1 MADVVPMSLPM
12 PPMTS
17 SVLADARGAGRA
29 MRVTW
34 HHEAGDAG
42 LVVLSLWHDSECIG
56 SFRLEAADVPALVT
70 TLVEGLTVNRG
81 ARRLAMGARGGS

>member
-1 MADVVPMSLPM
+1 MPHVWPPVVA
-12 PPMTS
+12 PPLET
-17 SVLADARGAGRA
+17 SVLVDARGNGRA

-42 LVVLSLWHDSECIG
+42 LVVLSLWHDEVCVG

-70 TLVEGLTVNRG
+70 TLVEGLG
-81 ARRLAMGARGGS
+81 ASSARTSRTARSAR

>member
-1 MADVVPMSLPM
+1 MPGVPHLEARVVPTPLE
-12 PPMTS
+12 T
-17 SVLADARGAGRA
+17 SVLVDARGSGRA

-42 LVVLSLWHDSECIG
+42 LVVLSLWHDEVCVG

-70 TLVEGLTVNRG
+70 TLVDGLAATRTG
-81 ARRLAMGARGGS
+81 TARLVD

>member
-1 MADVVPMSLPM
+1 MPAMPDVVAPVVPTPLE
-12 PPMTS
+12 T
-17 SVLADARGAGRA
+17 SVLVDARGSGRA

-42 LVVLSLWHDSECIG
+42 LVVLSLWHDEVCVG

-70 TLVEGLTVNRG
+70 TLVDGLAANRTG
-81 ARRLAMGARGGS
+81 TSQFVD

>member
-1 MADVVPMSLPM
+1 MADVVPMPVD
-12 PPMTS
+12 TS

-56 SFRLEAADVPALVT
+56 SFRLDAADVPALVT
-70 TLVEGLTVNRG
+70 TLVEGLAVNRSTAG
-81 ARRLAMGARGGS
+81 RFGSRHRAPVA